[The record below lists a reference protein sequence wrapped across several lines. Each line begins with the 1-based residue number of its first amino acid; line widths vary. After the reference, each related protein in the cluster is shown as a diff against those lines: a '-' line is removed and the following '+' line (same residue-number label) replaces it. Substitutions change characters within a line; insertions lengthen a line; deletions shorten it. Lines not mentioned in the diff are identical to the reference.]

1 MTKRQNKSTLPSIT
15 SQQAF
20 GVVAGSFLL
29 LMLLCQLFTFED
41 FPGLLSQVISDK
53 ATGLALLFALVF
65 SEVMALPYLLGM
77 IVPRRLTIA
86 SRVAGGVVILLLA
99 TVEGLVIFNGC
110 DTSVLFGATFM
121 VPSGVWSLLLLGA
134 VGVLMTW
141 KNIPANIVMKS
152 KNIRKK
158 K

>member
-65 SEVMALPYLLGM
+65 SEVIALPYLLGM
-77 IVPRRLTIA
+77 TMPRRLAIT
-86 SRVAGGVVILLLA
+86 SRAAGGAAILLLA
-99 TVEGLVIFNGC
+99 VIEGLVIFNGG

-121 VPSGVWSLLLLGA
+121 VPSGVWSLLFLGA
-134 VGVLMTW
+134 VGVLMIW

>member
-1 MTKRQNKSTLPSIT
+1 MTKKYKKPTLPSVT

-41 FPGLLSQVISDK
+41 FPGLLSQAISDK

-65 SEVMALPYLLGM
+65 SEVVALPYLLGM
-77 IVPRRLTIA
+77 TMFRRLTII
-86 SRVAGGVVILLLA
+86 SRAAGGLAILLLA
-99 TVEGLVIFNGC
+99 VVEGLVIFNGD

-121 VPSGVWSLLLLGA
+121 VPSGTWSLLLLGA